1 MSDTN
6 KKIFKWVIAG
16 LTAWF
21 AAKLYEQRQ
30 KSIRNT
36 VAWNMIIGK
45 LQVEKRDKIYTLISK
60 LKKEDW
66 NLNHFYEL
74 INDIYNS
81 SENHNTEET
90 TVILNEVADL
100 NDDYE
105 KQIQILKDRKL
116 LRKKTFFEIL
126 ITEPIVA
133 LLWIICLFLLLILLL
148 GYIFR

>member
-1 MSDTN
+1 
-6 KKIFKWVIAG
+6 
-16 LTAWF
+16 
-21 AAKLYEQRQ
+21 
-30 KSIRNT
+30 
-36 VAWNMIIGK
+36 MIIGK